1 MFASTTEIASDS
13 LAAMVQENL
22 RSPKYLL
29 VKHSLQVAQ
38 YNAPARL
45 GICHKIPALEKIKA
59 RLLKEFY
66 RRVA

>member
-1 MFASTTEIASDS
+1 MSD
-13 LAAMVQENL
+13 VEQN
-22 RSPKYLL
+22 RRLL
-29 VKHSLQVAQ
+29 IVEDVPQVAQ
-38 YNAPARL
+38 YSAPARL